1 MAQAKDA
8 EHEHADKYRLVN
20 TESETSKEFSTWQ
33 DAQERLNT
41 VVNEFPE
48 LQPDD
53 LRIEPVY
60 SGGGSDATRNGDSE
74 EPVERAEAPPVD
86 EPPQQPTERVED
98 GADAS
103 ATEIVAEE
111 SASGI
116 EWYNDPIPNLPGWMK
131 EEVKEHGDM
140 DLNKDGCQVIAN
152 ALGFEVSAHPD
163 VKAHETDFEYACY
176 TATVERPDGRVF
188 NAVGDC
194 HIEEAHKSKK
204 DLNRMAETRAK
215 KRSVKW
221 ATAGGIEPF
230 VPDTDA

>member
-1 MAQAKDA
+1 MATQ
-8 EHEHADKYRLVN
+8 EHEHADEYRLVN
-20 TESETSKEFSTWQ
+20 TQSDTSKDGFETWQ
-33 DAQERLNT
+33 DAHDELET
-41 VVNEFPE
+41 VVKSFPE

-53 LRIEPVY
+53 LQIEAVH
-60 SGGGSDATRNGDSE
+60 SDGESDATQNGDSE
-74 EPVERAEAPPVD
+74 DSDDTVEAPPQE
-86 EPPQQPTERVED
+86 EPPQQPTEPVENEPE
-98 GADAS
+98 S
-103 ATEIVAEE
+103 NTTEIVTEE

-116 EWYNDPIPNLPGWMK
+116 ERYDDPIPNLPGWMK
-131 EEVKEHGDM
+131 EEVKEHGGM

-152 ALGFEVSAHPD
+152 ALGFAVSAEPD

-176 TATVERPDGRVF
+176 TATVERPDGRTF

-221 ATAGGIEPF
+221 STAGGIEPF
-230 VPDTDA
+230 ISERSNE